1 MSTGLGH
8 ITASLGNLRTEID
21 VPDQLAE
28 RERIEL
34 SPMGV
39 AVLGGEVRMAHA
51 DGLAHPLFM
60 SRPR

>member
-1 MSTGLGH
+1 MTAPLDNQRIDSTSG
-8 ITASLGNLRTEID
+8 TST
-21 VPDQLAE
+21 VPDQAAG
-28 RERIEL
+28 RDRIVL